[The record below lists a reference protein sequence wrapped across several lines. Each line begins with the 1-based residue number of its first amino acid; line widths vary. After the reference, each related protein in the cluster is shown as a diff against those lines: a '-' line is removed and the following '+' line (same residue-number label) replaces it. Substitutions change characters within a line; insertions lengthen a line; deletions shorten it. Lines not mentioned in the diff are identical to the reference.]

1 MKQRVALKMKSR
13 EKNVGI
19 FDDYL
24 RDLSR
29 IKVNILDII
38 EVNDLFL
45 L

>member
-1 MKQRVALKMKSR
+1 MWAWKVKSR
-13 EKNVGI
+13 EKNAGM
-19 FDDYL
+19 FDDYF

-38 EVNDLFL
+38 EINDLFL